1 MRIIRQFGR
10 QMFSCYLQRCA
21 TAIAL
26 THSRYPAALQ
36 QVLPMF
42 AGTVVFTQRE
52 LTEFLLETEADWP
65 WQKPQTKKLPGG
77 STGSKS

>member
-1 MRIIRQFGR
+1 MIAHELRTVA
-10 QMFSCYLQRCA
+10 S
-21 TAIAL
+21 AIAL

-42 AGTVVFTQRE
+42 TGTLVFTQRQ
-52 LTEFLLETEADWP
+52 LTEYLLATEADWP

-77 STGSKS
+77 STSSKS

>member
-1 MRIIRQFGR
+1 MISRE
-10 QMFSCYLQRCA
+10 LQRVA
-21 TAIAL
+21 SAIAF

-42 AGTVVFTQRE
+42 AGTLVFTQRE
-52 LTEFLLETEADWP
+52 MVGHLLNTEADWP

-77 STGSKS
+77 STSSKS